1 MILLLGTEA
10 PQLSDAS
17 TISSILSC
25 SNTSQLANI
34 VDKSSTNQITEKIE
48 AQLTAA
54 TYCNEKLYK
63 MWNL

>member
-1 MILLLGTEA
+1 MLLLSTEA

-17 TISSILSC
+17 TISSILPY

-48 AQLTAA
+48 SQLTAT

-63 MWNL
+63 M